1 MNGSNF
7 DREISFDIVEHLGVI
22 TTYSTGWNKELNL
35 VSWNGAAPKY
45 DIREWSPDHAH
56 MSRGVTLHEKEMRTI
71 LDLIRNRNRK
81 SRYDSRGAGSSS
93 VSRPGV
99 PDGETQRRREERD
112 DGVSTGQRACAA
124 KACSETAGGGDA
136 ADREE
141 GHGAVFM
148 GTCDDHGC
156 ISCADDTEPVETVC
170 GIDEAGYEE
179 DGMNSVF

>member
-81 SRYDSRGAGSSS
+81 SRYDSR
-93 VSRPGV
+93 
-99 PDGETQRRREERD
+99 REERD

-141 GHGAVFM
+141 GHGAAFM

>member
-81 SRYDSRGAGSSS
+81 SRYDNRGSVGGGPSRSGMTDSELRRIRDESDDGAGA
-93 VSRPGV
+93 
-99 PDGETQRRREERD
+99 GE
-112 DGVSTGQRACAA
+112 SACAA
-124 KACSETAGGGDA
+124 NACSETAGGGDA

-141 GHGAVFM
+141 GHGAAFM

>member
-99 PDGETQRRREERD
+99 PDGETQRRREECD

-136 ADREE
+136 ADRGRLEAR
-141 GHGAVFM
+141 GGDAV
-148 GTCDDHGC
+148 GPPL
-156 ISCADDTEPVETVC
+156 IEPAPSR
-170 GIDEAGYEE
+170 IIL
-179 DGMNSVF
+179 SVRLRRGPNPPR

>member
-7 DREISFDIVEHLGVI
+7 DREISFDIVEHIGVI

-35 VSWNGAAPKY
+35 VSWNGAGPKY

-81 SRYDSRGAGSSS
+81 SRYDNRGSGGSDPSRSGMTDSELRRIRDESDDGAGT
-93 VSRPGV
+93 
-99 PDGETQRRREERD
+99 GE
-112 DGVSTGQRACAA
+112 SACAA
-124 KACSETAGGGDA
+124 NACSETAGRGDD
-136 ADREE
+136 ADRGEK
-141 GHGAVFM
+141 HGAESV
-148 GTCDDHGC
+148 GTCDEHGC

>member
-99 PDGETQRRREERD
+99 PDGETQRRKGR
-112 DGVSTGQRACAA
+112 V
-124 KACSETAGGGDA
+124 
-136 ADREE
+136 
-141 GHGAVFM
+141 
-148 GTCDDHGC
+148 
-156 ISCADDTEPVETVC
+156 
-170 GIDEAGYEE
+170 
-179 DGMNSVF
+179 

>member
-81 SRYDSRGAGSSS
+81 SRYDSR
-93 VSRPGV
+93 
-99 PDGETQRRREERD
+99 REERD

-141 GHGAVFM
+141 ATAQRSWVHAMITDVFRALM
-148 GTCDDHGC
+148 
-156 ISCADDTEPVETVC
+156 IQSLWRPY
-170 GIDEAGYEE
+170 AG
-179 DGMNSVF
+179 

>member
-1 MNGSNF
+1 MNNSNF

-71 LDLIRNRNRK
+71 LDLIRNRRRK
-81 SRYDSRGAGSSS
+81 NRYDNRGSGNGSPG
-93 VSRPGV
+93 RAGV
-99 PDGETQRRREERD
+99 PDGEAQRRKDGGD
-112 DGVSTGQRACAA
+112 DGADYGESACAA
-124 KACSETAGGGDA
+124 SSCAEAACSDDDA
-136 ADREE
+136 VRDLGRSDLPAC
-141 GHGAVFM
+141 A
-148 GTCDDHGC
+148 CDDHGC
-156 ISCADDTEPVETVC
+156 MSCADDTEPAEIGC

-179 DGMNSVF
+179 DEMNEVF

>member
-56 MSRGVTLHEKEMRTI
+56 MSRGVTLHEKEMRMI

-81 SRYDSRGAGSSS
+81 SRYDNRGSGGSDPNRSGMTDS
-93 VSRPGV
+93 
-99 PDGETQRRREERD
+99 ELRRIREERD

-141 GHGAVFM
+141 GHGAAFM

>member
-81 SRYDSRGAGSSS
+81 SRYDSR
-93 VSRPGV
+93 
-99 PDGETQRRREERD
+99 REERD
-112 DGVSTGQRACAA
+112 DGVSTGQRACAV

-141 GHGAVFM
+141 GHGAAFM